1 MSAIHRGLTVT
12 VIVKEEKLNEIN
24 MLLEEYNQHA
34 KNNPEDYRTNM
45 PSTFFI
51 SWLTLPAQQYAA
63 KEMLPARIIFLTS
76 YAGNKKGHL
85 NEIAGFLESQLKA
98 VFAFSEEYKP
108 SVNDKR
114 GLVKFLNQKSIF
126 NTFYSG
132 FKFIQTQ
139 EVNKELD
146 LRNRVF
152 DFLNTKREEPGFSN
166 QTPEE
171 IKAQIEDFVE
181 NNNAT
186 KWAKVGLKNLKADKF
201 NMLTPLYIFGLVMA
215 VSIIFLLLSI
225 FMKPSF
231 LFWIGLIFPVFVIGL
246 LILLILLRINENN
259 PHIPNKPVTDDWIR
273 NIVLREKNIV
283 INEMTVIAPLK
294 KGLIR
299 RIFLGVS
306 LRLVYLIR
314 YFSYI
319 PTVHTA
325 RWLQLDRGKRLVFIA
340 TFDNLSEAYAHDFV
354 DSENRTR
361 NMAVIFSHAAGF
373 PATTWLVKKSYNH
386 RSEYMKGV
394 RAHQKITQFWYTF
407 NTELSVENLKTNR
420 KFREGLY
427 KKMSTDE
434 IREWLLTI

>member
-12 VIVKEEKLNEIN
+12 VIVKEEKLDEIN
-24 MLLEEYNQHA
+24 ALLEKYNQEA
-34 KNNPEDYRTNM
+34 KNNLEDYRINM
-45 PSTFFI
+45 PTTFFI
-51 SWLTLPAQQYAA
+51 SWLTLPCQIYAD
-63 KEMLPARIIFLTS
+63 KEKLPARIILLTS
-76 YAGNKKGHL
+76 YVGSKTNHL
-85 NEIAGFLESQLKA
+85 NELSGFLGEKLKV
-98 VFAFSEEYKP
+98 VFALSEEFKP
-108 SVNDKR
+108 TTDDQRS
-114 GLVKFLNQKSIF
+114 LVKFLNRKSVF

-132 FKFIQTQ
+132 FKFIQTN
-139 EVNKELD
+139 EVKKELD

-152 DFLNTKREEPGFSN
+152 DFINAKREEPGFSQQN
-166 QTPEE
+166 PEE
-171 IKAQIEDFVE
+171 IKEQIESFVKTE
-181 NNNAT
+181 PAT
-186 KWAKVGLKNLKADKF
+186 KWATVGLKSLKTDKF
-201 NMLTPLYIFGLVMA
+201 NMLTPLFIFGLIMVT
-215 VSIIFLLLSI
+215 SIIFLILSI
-225 FMKPSF
+225 FLKPSF
-231 LFWIGLIFPVFVIGL
+231 LFWIGLIFPVFLIGMI
-246 LILLILLRINENN
+246 ILLLLLRLNENN
-259 PHIPNKPVTDDWIR
+259 PHIPNKPVSDEWIR
-273 NIVLREKNIV
+273 NIVLREKNTV

-325 RWLQLDRGKRLVFIA
+325 RWLQIDRGKRLVFIA

-407 NTELSVENLKTNR
+407 NTDLSVENLKTNR
-420 KFREGLY
+420 RFREGLF
-427 KKMSTDE
+427 KEMNADE